1 MSSGSKKIVVVGI
14 VSNAIVMVL
23 KFISALVATSA
34 SMMNEAIHSLMDTLN
49 QLFLL
54 FGLIA
59 GEKEPDE
66 DYAFGHHQKKFIWNL
81 WSAIGLFS
89 IGSGLGLYHAYH
101 SYLKMDQHTTEA
113 ASISIFNVNIS
124 GITLMFIAVS
134 YTHLTLPTILLV

>member
-14 VSNAIVMVL
+14 VSNAIVTVL

-66 DYAFGHHQKKFIWNL
+66 DYAFGHHQNRYRARK
-81 WSAIGLFS
+81 
-89 IGSGLGLYHAYH
+89 
-101 SYLKMDQHTTEA
+101 
-113 ASISIFNVNIS
+113 
-124 GITLMFIAVS
+124 IANF
-134 YTHLTLPTILLV
+134 

>member
-14 VSNAIVMVL
+14 VSNAIVTVL

-59 GEKEPDE
+59 GEKEPDQ
-66 DYAFGHHQKKFIWNL
+66 DYAIKYFLFGAL
-81 WSAIGLFS
+81 SSAIIIYGISL
-89 IGSGLGLYHAYH
+89 AY
-101 SYLKMDQHTTEA
+101 
-113 ASISIFNVNIS
+113 
-124 GITLMFIAVS
+124 GITGSTNKIGRASCRERV
-134 YTHLTLPTILLV
+134 

>member
-1 MSSGSKKIVVVGI
+1 MSSGSKKIVVIGI
-14 VSNAIVMVL
+14 VSNAVVTLI
-23 KFISALVATSA
+23 KFISAFVATSA

-59 GEKEPDE
+59 SEKAPDQ

-89 IGSGLGLYHAYH
+89 IGRRCSEGVESKL
-101 SYLKMDQHTTEA
+101 SR
-113 ASISIFNVNIS
+113 
-124 GITLMFIAVS
+124 
-134 YTHLTLPTILLV
+134 THG